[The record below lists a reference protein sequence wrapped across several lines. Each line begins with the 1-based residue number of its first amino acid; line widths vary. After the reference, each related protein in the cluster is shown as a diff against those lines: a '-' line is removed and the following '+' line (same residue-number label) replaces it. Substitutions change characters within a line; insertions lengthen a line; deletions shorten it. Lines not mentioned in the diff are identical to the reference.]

1 MDPYEIII
9 TPDAETD
16 LLELRDYIADT
27 LLVPDTAISYI
38 RAIRTEIAKLSEMP
52 GRIKPVDEDP
62 WHSRGL
68 RKINA
73 KNSTYTF
80 VSMSL
85 RSAYISLTSSTTN
98 ETNSN
103 RWPKRKSDKRAA
115 AQHCATALLS

>member
-52 GRIKPVDEDP
+52 GRIKPVDEEP

-73 KNSTYTF
+73 KNFYVYFRVDEPTKC
-80 VSMSL
+80 V
-85 RSAYISLTSSTTN
+85 YILN
-98 ETNSN
+98 IIY
-103 RWPKRKSDKRAA
+103 DKRDQLKQMAK
-115 AQHCATALLS
+115 TKI

>member
-52 GRIKPVDEDP
+52 GRIKPVDEEP

-73 KNSTYTF
+73 KNFYVYFRVDEPTKRVYILNI
-80 VSMSL
+80 VSD
-85 RSAYISLTSSTTN
+85 
-98 ETNSN
+98 E
-103 RWPKRKSDKRAA
+103 
-115 AQHCATALLS
+115 